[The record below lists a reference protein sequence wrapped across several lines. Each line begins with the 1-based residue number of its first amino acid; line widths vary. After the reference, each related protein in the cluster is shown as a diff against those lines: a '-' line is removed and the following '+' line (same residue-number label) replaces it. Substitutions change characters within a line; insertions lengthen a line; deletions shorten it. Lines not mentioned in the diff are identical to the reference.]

1 MGKSA
6 AVKKTAGIIGT
17 VLFFVSYIPYFAL
30 AYTGITC
37 VQRGLFG
44 GPYIY
49 GFDAMWNLFVWTCII
64 PVFPFCILY
73 QLIFGI
79 FYIRKHR
86 ALTAATLIIVAV
98 AGTAILSVGLTY
110 ESMKKNQIKEDFEII
125 KEQLSEEYGCETYY
139 FYGIRVLDYE
149 DKSYMLKSVVLPE
162 NVEFA
167 VYTNEDYRN
176 DLISQFESYNG
187 SFHSDYEA
195 YLDSK
200 FGMPENMH
208 IQAHIISI
216 DFGSYRDGDDYTAL
230 FDKVTYEING
240 IIVELDDADD
250 CIVTETL
257 QEFWKEQSPK
267 IENNR
272 SNRFVI
278 MTRNSDLDY
287 YTVYIKVKGQNAFSI
302 TLVYRLY
309 NNSNKAY
316 ANVNKY
322 SDYNA
327 NTALDGTQIELV
339 R

>member
-1 MGKSA
+1 MDKSA

-17 VLFFVSYIPYFAL
+17 VLFFISYIPYFAL
-30 AYTGITC
+30 AYTGISG

-49 GFDAMWNLFVWTCII
+49 GFDAMWNMFVWTCII
-64 PVFPFCILY
+64 PVFPICILY

-79 FYIRKHR
+79 FYIRKNR
-86 ALTAATLIIVAV
+86 ILTAATLITFAVAV
-98 AGTAILSVGLTY
+98 TAILSVGLTY
-110 ESMKKNQIKEDFEII
+110 ESMKRNHIKEDFEFI
-125 KEQLSEEYGCETYY
+125 KGQLSEEYGCETHN

-149 DKSYMLKSVVLPE
+149 ERSYMLRSTVLPE

-187 SFHSDYEA
+187 NFHSDYEA
-195 YLDSK
+195 YLDRK
-200 FGMPENMH
+200 IDMPENMH

-216 DFGSYRDGDDYTAL
+216 DFGSFRDGDDYTAL

-240 IIVELDDADD
+240 ITVELGYVDDS
-250 CIVTETL
+250 IVTDTL
-257 QEFWKEQSPK
+257 QQIWKEQSPK

-278 MTRNSDLDY
+278 MTRNSDQDY
-287 YTVYIKVKGQNAFSI
+287 YTVYIKVNGQNAYSV

-309 NNSNKAY
+309 NNSNKAC
-316 ANVNKY
+316 ATVNTY
-322 SDYNA
+322 SDYKG
-327 NTALDGTQIELV
+327 NTALDGKQIELE